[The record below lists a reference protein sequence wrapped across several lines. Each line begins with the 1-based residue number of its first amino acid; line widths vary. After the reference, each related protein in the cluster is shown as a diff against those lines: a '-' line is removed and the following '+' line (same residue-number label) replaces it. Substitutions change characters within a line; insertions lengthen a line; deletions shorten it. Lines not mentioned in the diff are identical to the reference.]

1 MITTYIY
8 KTNTHVKHFSLNK
21 QLKFRPAPMF
31 FFFFILFR
39 ANARAAPLGPKQAAD
54 EVSGKSKI
62 LNGIELSYFSIND
75 IENPLNSSYGMREN
89 NFINRISSKFKNQQ
103 ITKSIST
110 SKEIKRTSNRHN
122 NRKFDN
128 DSEYTISNQKNQKLK
143 NNFRENKST
152 IIQQTQTKK
161 RFY

>member
-1 MITTYIY
+1 
-8 KTNTHVKHFSLNK
+8 
-21 QLKFRPAPMF
+21 MF

-75 IENPLNSSYGMREN
+75 IENHLNSSYGMREN

-110 SKEIKRTSNRHN
+110 FKEIKRTSNRHN

-128 DSEYTISNQKNQKLK
+128 EFKYTSSNEKNPK
-143 NNFRENKST
+143 
-152 IIQQTQTKK
+152 IKK
-161 RFY
+161 